1 MEKYELTDDTIEV
14 AGRTLHRI
22 RALTSFAN
30 VQKGDLGGYIE
41 SKKNLGTTGNCWIY
55 DNAKVYGNA
64 MVLGDSAVCN
74 NAEVFDYAIIDMNA
88 RILDEAKVCGRA
100 IIYRNATVSVMA
112 KVYGYARVKVEATVT
127 DEAIVTGKT
136 CVYGN
141 ARVGDNAKID
151 GEATIGG
158 EAYIFGNAQIT
169 GTANVKSVTQ
179 IGGNA
184 VIRYTTDY
192 LTIQGITK
200 DSITFHKSDDEIK
213 IYSKYYC
220 GSLDNFRKQ
229 AFEIPQDNIVKELL
243 LLAKLAEYHFENQN

>member
-1 MEKYELTDDTIEV
+1 MKLYELTDDTIEV

-22 RALTSFAN
+22 KALTSFAN

-41 SKKNLGTTGNCWIY
+41 SKKNLATAGNCWVY

-74 NAEVFDYAIIDMNA
+74 NAEVFDYAIVDMNA

-112 KVYGYARVKVEATVT
+112 KVYGYARVKDEATVT
-127 DEAIVTGKT
+127 DKAIVTGKT

-141 ARVGDNAKID
+141 ARIGDNAKID
-151 GEATIGG
+151 GEATIGD

-169 GTANVKSVTQ
+169 GTANIKSITQ

-200 DSITFHKSDDEIK
+200 DGITFHKSNDEIVICNK
-213 IYSKYYC
+213 HYF
-220 GSLDNFRKQ
+220 GSLESFKKQ
-229 AFEIPQDNIVKELL
+229 VLEKTRDNIQKELL
-243 LLAKLAEYHFENQN
+243 LLIELAECHLANHN